1 MDTLLVALRVA
12 LSLAVVVGLLWVLQ
26 RRMQKGTRRGP
37 KASLVSVV
45 GRQGLGQKA
54 SVVVV
59 DVEGRRFVLG
69 VTEQSVTV
77 LHDAVSPAESF
88 ATTLHAA
95 DADADSRATTGPFAR
110 ADASTARAYEGAATA
125 AAADDE
131 ALPAPLTFRPRHDRG
146 TRAADPAVRDE
157 SGPGSSSRPNRLA
170 GSILSPATWQQT
182 AAALRQGR

>member
-12 LSLAVVVGLLWVLQ
+12 LSLAAVVGLLWVLQ

-95 DADADSRATTGPFAR
+95 DADASTRLAVR
-110 ADASTARAYEGAATA
+110 ADASTGTGVDAVAATV
-125 AAADDE
+125 AADDE
-131 ALPAPLTFRPRHDRG
+131 ALPAPLTFRPRHDRS
-146 TRAADPAVRDE
+146 TRSAESAMRAE